1 MIKGNL
7 VLGIGMI
14 ILSIALLLNY
24 TVSLS
29 HTVTVICF
37 LVNFSPDVSLR
48 RTALFGNRDCL

>member
-29 HTVTVICF
+29 HTVTVIC
-37 LVNFSPDVSLR
+37 LVIAIVFEIVGAIMMNKE
-48 RTALFGNRDCL
+48 NRKK

>member
-14 ILSIALLLNY
+14 SIALLLNY

-29 HTVTVICF
+29 HTVTVIC
-37 LVNFSPDVSLR
+37 LVIAIVFEIVGAIMMSKE
-48 RTALFGNRDCL
+48 NRKK

>member
-1 MIKGNL
+1 MNKGNL

-29 HTVTVICF
+29 HTVTVIC
-37 LVNFSPDVSLR
+37 LVIAIVFEIVGAIMMSKE
-48 RTALFGNRDCL
+48 NRKK